1 MRYLTGYILVIVL
14 YTCMNSCKSPVNLLK
29 DDVQIDTL
37 HIIMDTRPVYPASF
51 KDSILQKMKK
61 FVRVYNSEVHPFKL
75 AMHQEKASSP
85 ASITIKFNKIRF
97 VTQKQ
102 SMLAT
107 GITAAGIG
115 TATYLIVTGF
125 AVPFGW
131 IYIPTAKCSIS
142 PEFST
147 GMSDII
153 RHQKIMLSTPGMFK
167 KQSKQ
172 ESILSKK
179 LVKYVV
185 EMILDLEVQYTSKNK
200 RR

>member
-1 MRYLTGYILVIVL
+1 
-14 YTCMNSCKSPVNLLK
+14 
-29 DDVQIDTL
+29 
-37 HIIMDTRPVYPASF
+37 
-51 KDSILQKMKK
+51 MKK
-61 FVRVYNSEVHPFKL
+61 FVRVFNGEVHPFKL
-75 AMHQEKASSP
+75 ALHDEQGVFP
-85 ASITIKFNKIRF
+85 AAITIKFNKIRF

-102 SMLAT
+102 SMMAAGLT
-107 GITAAGIG
+107 VAGIG
-115 TATYLIVTGF
+115 TASYLIATGF

-131 IYIPTAKCSIS
+131 IYIPAAKCSIS

-153 RHQKIMLSTPGMFK
+153 RHQRIMLSTPGMFK

-185 EMILDLEVQYTSKNK
+185 EMILDLESQYNK
-200 RR
+200 RREMP

>member
-1 MRYLTGYILVIVL
+1 MRYLSGFILIIVL
-14 YTCMNSCKSPVNLLK
+14 HTSFNSCKSPVNLLK
-29 DDVQIDTL
+29 NDVQIDTL
-37 HIIMDTRPVYPASF
+37 HIILDTRPVYPASF
-51 KDSILQKMKK
+51 KDSIVQKMKK
-61 FVRVYNSEVHPFKL
+61 FVRVYNAEVHPFKL
-75 AMHQEKASSP
+75 AMHQEPASLP

-97 VTQKQ
+97 ITKKQ

-115 TATYLIVTGF
+115 TATYLIATGF

-153 RHQKIMLSTPGMFK
+153 RHQKIMLSTSGMFK
-167 KQSKQ
+167 PQHKQ

-185 EMILDLEVQYTSKNK
+185 EMILDLESQYNIK
-200 RR
+200 RE